1 MSFETG
7 DICSFCLGGE
17 DDIPPF
23 GKAKDAKELI
33 QPCSTC
39 TMTTHRKCLL
49 DWFNSLS
56 PDSIKKV
63 SYSERVAEFVS
74 QVQEERDHRR
84 SQHEHELQEE
94 ETDNGSSN
102 DDEDREEDFDQ
113 QNQHRRLTDDWDN
126 DLDQSDSDFD
136 DIDEERELIARL
148 LNASNA
154 ANDNPDNN
162 ATTTID
168 INISPA
174 LINRWFLSLASDI
187 RLDLRGSSKKVPF
200 DDSTILLTTPCPQ
213 CKSRITVCIKRSLL
227 LTLASAFRGVINTG
241 IQSFGVM
248 LGLTGAATGVITLG
262 YVGISRVGLNI
273 LDCLIPSPLLISML
287 SKRNSTTLNSLRSF
301 FPINNQSF
309 NTIEDI
315 VTKGVIDQFKF
326 SHIPILPIILYR
338 MRSSS
343 IMDCL
348 FSRQK
353 NNSMSNWVTELMISN
368 FISSLGNHQLIK
380 SLSQNIG
387 HIGRN
392 LKELPLKSI
401 PSFLTQGINIWDP
414 NIMIG
419 LLIPTRWAYDFLFRL
434 IINTKYFDYISVIK
448 PRHIANSVTDAELSN
463 LEDLQYDLLQVKKK
477 IEKVYQDSKSSS
489 KQSNTLRASLL
500 NSFKSKLIFIGKI
513 LSYNYNSSNLNLPWE
528 YVKLKLKYWFY
539 KSKTCMQTDYSTIMM
554 QNSLT
559 FRSLTTFIWPVI
571 SGELGRLINSFI
583 LNHDVF
589 KNLKNIPKVN
599 LRMMSNVIALIL
611 VVLIKDLINLYMVS
625 RKVKQLSK
633 MAIVKKTK
641 KNNIQKTN
649 LPGSYPN

>member
-84 SQHEHELQEE
+84 NQHEHELQEE

-102 DDEDREEDFDQ
+102 DDDDDDREEDFDDQ
-113 QNQHRRLTDDWDN
+113 QNQHRRLPDDWDN

-148 LNASNA
+148 LNASNTV
-154 ANDNPDNN
+154 NDNPDNN

-262 YVGISRVGLNI
+262 YVGISR
-273 LDCLIPSPLLISML
+273 
-287 SKRNSTTLNSLRSF
+287 
-301 FPINNQSF
+301 
-309 NTIEDI
+309 E
-315 VTKGVIDQFKF
+315 
-326 SHIPILPIILYR
+326 
-338 MRSSS
+338 
-343 IMDCL
+343 
-348 FSRQK
+348 
-353 NNSMSNWVTELMISN
+353 
-368 FISSLGNHQLIK
+368 
-380 SLSQNIG
+380 
-387 HIGRN
+387 
-392 LKELPLKSI
+392 
-401 PSFLTQGINIWDP
+401 
-414 NIMIG
+414 
-419 LLIPTRWAYDFLFRL
+419 
-434 IINTKYFDYISVIK
+434 
-448 PRHIANSVTDAELSN
+448 
-463 LEDLQYDLLQVKKK
+463 
-477 IEKVYQDSKSSS
+477 
-489 KQSNTLRASLL
+489 
-500 NSFKSKLIFIGKI
+500 
-513 LSYNYNSSNLNLPWE
+513 
-528 YVKLKLKYWFY
+528 
-539 KSKTCMQTDYSTIMM
+539 
-554 QNSLT
+554 
-559 FRSLTTFIWPVI
+559 
-571 SGELGRLINSFI
+571 
-583 LNHDVF
+583 
-589 KNLKNIPKVN
+589 
-599 LRMMSNVIALIL
+599 
-611 VVLIKDLINLYMVS
+611 
-625 RKVKQLSK
+625 
-633 MAIVKKTK
+633 
-641 KNNIQKTN
+641 
-649 LPGSYPN
+649 